1 MKVKRKYWLQVP
13 LITIIRTVLNTGFRM
28 VFPFQPF
35 FMQGFGIGLEQ
46 MARMLAGRSFLG
58 LFSPFLASLADSRG
72 RKTGMLV
79 GLSLFSIGS
88 LAVVIHESVIAF
100 FIFILLSLLGKSVF
114 DPSIQAYFGDQ
125 IPYQRR
131 GLVLAL
137 TEMSWSGAFF
147 IGVPVVGFLL
157 DRFGLISAFWMLSIL
172 GLIAILSVMVSI
184 PPDPE
189 PRQDRPSLMANFGT
203 VLSSP
208 AALAGLSLM
217 VLICLGNQLVNVVF
231 GVWLNESFAF
241 QIAALGGASAVIG
254 LSELIGEGGVSLIS
268 DRLSKKKAVLVGLL
282 GSSLSAAVLPF
293 LGRTRTGAVIGLFFF
308 YLSFEFTIVSVIP
321 LMTGVVP
328 EARATLMALNIA
340 SASLGRGMG
349 SLIAAPIYNVGF
361 PLTAALTAGV
371 NLLALIALR
380 YVFVKEKG

>member
-35 FMQGFGIGLEQ
+35 FMEGFGIGLEQ
-46 MARMLAGRSFLG
+46 MGRMLAGRSFVG

-88 LAVVIHESVIAF
+88 LAVVMHESVITF

-157 DRFGLISAFWMLSIL
+157 DRFGLISAFWVLSIL
-172 GLIAILSVMVSI
+172 GLLAILLVSI
-184 PPDPE
+184 SLPPDPD
-189 PRQDRPSLMANFGT
+189 PRQGRPSLMANFGT

-217 VLICLGNQLVNVVF
+217 ALICLGNQLVNVVF

-241 QIAALGGASAVIG
+241 QITALGGASAVIG
-254 LSELIGEGGVSLIS
+254 ISELIGEGGVSLIS

-282 GSSLSAAVLPF
+282 GSSLSAVVLPF

-361 PLTAALTAGV
+361 PFTAALTAGV

-380 YVFVKEKG
+380 HVFVKEKG

>member
-1 MKVKRKYWLQVP
+1 
-13 LITIIRTVLNTGFRM
+13 
-28 VFPFQPF
+28 
-35 FMQGFGIGLEQ
+35 
-46 MARMLAGRSFLG
+46 
-58 LFSPFLASLADSRG
+58 
-72 RKTGMLV
+72 
-79 GLSLFSIGS
+79 
-88 LAVVIHESVIAF
+88 
-100 FIFILLSLLGKSVF
+100 
-114 DPSIQAYFGDQ
+114 
-125 IPYQRR
+125 
-131 GLVLAL
+131 
-137 TEMSWSGAFF
+137 
-147 IGVPVVGFLL
+147 
-157 DRFGLISAFWMLSIL
+157 
-172 GLIAILSVMVSI
+172 
-184 PPDPE
+184 
-189 PRQDRPSLMANFGT
+189 MANFGT

-241 QIAALGGASAVIG
+241 QITALGGASAVIG
-254 LSELIGEGGVSLIS
+254 ISELIGEGGVSLIS

-293 LGRTRTGAVIGLFFF
+293 LGRTRTGAVIGLFLF